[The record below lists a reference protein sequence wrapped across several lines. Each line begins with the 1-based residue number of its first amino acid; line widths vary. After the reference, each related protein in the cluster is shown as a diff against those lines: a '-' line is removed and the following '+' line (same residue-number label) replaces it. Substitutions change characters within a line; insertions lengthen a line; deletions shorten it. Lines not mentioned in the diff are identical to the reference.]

1 MWHSLIWSILQL
13 IFDPLVV
20 SSIAACNA
28 LLGTTSLNHPQE
40 AQCVTFAQL
49 HPPHAL
55 MPPLFPPSP
64 YVMDSVV
71 APPTG
76 SAARRPL
83 SPATS
88 RSCSGSPPA
97 ALRAGPARSAG
108 SCPRA
113 RNLRSCSFRSG
124 GCWTSRCSPAGHT
137 PLPGSPTAVRRYLRF
152 LHNLNLSACFFFL
165 SPTLSRSLSHAHSD
179 SLLAL
184 PWGMGTLKSPPTPLP
199 PPSLLP

>member
-1 MWHSLIWSILQL
+1 MWPSHSYI
-13 IFDPLVV
+13 
-20 SSIAACNA
+20 
-28 LLGTTSLNHPQE
+28 HPTPS
-40 AQCVTFAQL
+40 C
-49 HPPHAL
+49 
-55 MPPLFPPSP
+55 PPLFPPSP

-76 SAARRPL
+76 LAARRPL

-152 LHNLNLSACFFFL
+152 LHNLNLNLSACFFFL

-184 PWGMGTLKSPPTPLP
+184 PWGMETLKSPPTPLP